1 MQDGHVTL
9 WHGTKHP
16 YRAGD
21 ALAPGGIVAGCSV
34 NPFDPPSEACEC
46 GCDGRYMIWATPDL
60 VDAIHAARVRAC
72 TCGGTVNHRPRV
84 FEVELDE
91 PEFDPNNWGTAS
103 VMGPSGRVIREVK
116 IEPPAT

>member
-1 MQDGHVTL
+1 MTL

-21 ALAPGGIVAGCSV
+21 ALVPGGIVRGCGLT
-34 NPFDPPSEACEC
+34 PDDLPSDDCDC

-60 VDAIHAARVRAC
+60 DDAIHAANVRTC
-72 TCGGTVNHRPRV
+72 TCGDDVDHRPRV

-103 VMGPSGRVIREVK
+103 VMAPSGRVIRQAEVQPVS
-116 IEPPAT
+116 E